1 MKLDPNEQSSN
12 VEDRRAEGGG
22 SGGNSRGGIGRVGVG
37 GGIGTL
43 VIIVVALF
51 LGVDPSALL
60 QLGQTTQAPQQQT
73 QQTQRA
79 QTSKPAEDQSAR
91 FVSGVLRETE
101 KTWGAI
107 FQASGQRY
115 PEPGLVLFRGSSQ
128 SACGAADTATG
139 PFYCPADQKI
149 YIDLQFF
156 DDLRS
161 RFKAPGDF
169 AQAYVIAHEVGH
181 HVQTVL
187 GTMQKVEDMRRRT
200 DKVRG
205 NALSVRVEL
214 QADCYAGVWA
224 HHADKSRKILEA
236 GDVEE
241 ALGAAS
247 AIGDDRLQ
255 QQAQG
260 RVVPDSFTHG
270 SSEQRVRWFKAG
282 LQSGSLKTCDTFS
295 AQRL

>member
-22 SGGNSRGGIGRVGVG
+22 GGGRSGMGRVGVG

-60 QLGQTTQAPQQQT
+60 QLGQSTQAPQQQT
-73 QQTQRA
+73 GQTQRA

-91 FVSGVLRETE
+91 LVSGVLRETE

-107 FQASGQRY
+107 FQASGQSY
-115 PEPGLVLFRGSSQ
+115 PEPGLVLFRGRSQ

-139 PFYCPADQKI
+139 PFYCPTDQKI

-156 DDLRS
+156 DDLRN

-187 GTMQKVEDMRRRT
+187 GTMQKVEDLRRRS

-214 QADCYAGVWA
+214 QADCYAGIWA

-260 RVVPDSFTHG
+260 QVVPDSFTHG

-282 LQSGSLKTCDTFS
+282 LQSGSLKTCDTFA